1 MDLALSPD
9 FSALWCY
16 FIILAIGFVVATVQI
31 NRLFPGFPQ
40 AWIMLS
46 NWVLF
51 AVFLFLPILLFWF
64 LDRTNTLHDTSLFGA
79 ILVALAY
86 RQIFIGDMGK
96 VNVPGEVSKVWDRVL
111 KWADARVVETKR
123 RVERNADSFD
133 EKVIEYLTRNPAA
146 FDRVLELLKFHAAD
160 YLKIDAEFKALQAQ
174 WQPLGDDVTRHK
186 SADYL
191 YHQLRLATSA
201 ESFTDL
207 MYKAKITGWIDYYW
221 YGKELRSR
229 VVQTIV
235 ISVLVLAAVW
245 LFYKLV
251 MDPNPTF
258 RADYYVIRLKKGN
271 ATPEDRSRTRRQL
284 DGLIANNSAA
294 RLHLCESLTSALRYE
309 TLPAETAERILAVLL
324 ERRDSI
330 CEGDPSLVVRLAD
343 ALRAEDPDVR
353 ARIQSALVFL
363 AKAKGWTVEQALLEW
378 KPARSDAAADVEGKI
393 AIWWSVWQSSLA
405 SGVAK

>member
-9 FSALWCY
+9 WPALWCY

-40 AWIMLS
+40 AWTMMS

-51 AVFLFLPILLFWF
+51 AVFLLLPLLLFWF

-86 RQIFIGDMGK
+86 RQIFAGNAEK
-96 VNVPGEVSKVWDRVL
+96 VNVPGEVSKIWDRVL
-111 KWADARVVETKR
+111 KWADARVLETKK

-133 EKVIEYLTRNPAA
+133 EKVIDHLTHNPLA
-146 FDRVLELLKFHAAD
+146 FERVLGLLKFHASD
-160 YLKIDAEFKALQAQ
+160 YLKIDADFKALQDRCR
-174 WQPLGDDVTRHK
+174 PLGEEVTQHK

-191 YHQLRLATSA
+191 YHQLRLVTG
-201 ESFTDL
+201 ENFTDL
-207 MYKAKITGWIDYYW
+207 MYKAKITSWIDYYW

-229 VVQTIV
+229 VVQALVTGG
-235 ISVLVLAAVW
+235 LVLGAAW
-245 LFYKLV
+245 LFYRV
-251 MDPNPTF
+251 AMDPDPTF

-271 ATPEDRSRTRRQL
+271 ATEQDRSRTRRQL
-284 DGLIANNSAA
+284 DELIANNAAA
-294 RLHLCESLTSALRYE
+294 RLHLCEALTSALRYE
-309 TLPAETAERILAVLL
+309 AMAAETAERILAVLL

-330 CEGDPSLVVRLAD
+330 CESGPSLVGRLAE

-363 AKAKGWTVEQALLEW
+363 AQGWTVKPELLEW
-378 KPARSDAAADVEGKI
+378 KPARSDAPADVEDKI
-393 AIWWSVWQSSLA
+393 AAWWAAWRSSLA
-405 SGVAK
+405 SGGAR